1 MISITKKDTNIKDG
15 NKPIL
20 EIRGLST
27 DEKPTENV
35 SNGSIFI
42 EIDTS
47 KIYFYDAENSQW
59 KEF

>member
-1 MISITKKDTNIKDG
+1 MLSIIKEEGNIKDG

-20 EIRGLST
+20 EITGLST
-27 DEKPTENV
+27 DEKPTENIT
-35 SNGSIFI
+35 NGSKFI

-47 KIYFYDAENSQW
+47 KIYFYDAQNQEW